1 MKESQFIKENS
12 DRWKPLEDSV
22 RSLKKPGKSRKLNK
36 ELGED
41 YIRVTDDLGYAQTFY
56 RRRSIRVYLNNIT
69 SSVYRIIRLNRER
82 DKNPIFNFFM
92 KEVPSIIYHGRK
104 YFFISLIV
112 FVVAMII
119 GAFSLEQDTGFANH
133 ILGNG
138 YVNMT
143 ETNIEDG
150 DPMRVYKDMD
160 SEEMFMRIAVN
171 NLRVVAL
178 SFIVGLLF
186 GLGTLSIL
194 VSNGIMLGVFQYFFY
209 KKGLLLTSFLTI
221 WQHGTI
227 EISCIIIGGGA
238 GLMLGSGYLF
248 PGNYSRLL
256 SLRLQFYRG
265 MKIILAIAPLIVTAA
280 WIESYITRHDDMDQ
294 IFRLFFILL
303 NAALIVGYFF
313 ILPWR
318 VGRKLDRVESR
329 PSNENIAVVPSI
341 KEGEILNIGEIFQ
354 LALKHVPK
362 WLTKQIWLPILGGA
376 IGLVAV
382 ILMGDSYT
390 DHVLSNRGMGLIM
403 YDFFSGI
410 FNAVENFNLII
421 SYFNGTI
428 GFAFSGLLLVL
439 LSVIQILQ
447 AKEHFGKRPLL
458 SSIWV
463 LLTNTVILA
472 ILFGLT
478 LQSEWFSLLL
488 FPGILLSN
496 LTVSASFKFEINP
509 MAALARAF
517 RSFGV
522 STLKI
527 LGWSIL
533 MYLSTLLLLI
543 LIQSSFLGF
552 ILYFIETLTAD
563 GMLSSYAFLGYVQV
577 FLVLTVFLFVMAITQ
592 AGSSYLLNTLHE
604 QLTSENLRA
613 QIASIPPRKKRYGID
628 EAL

>member
-12 DRWKPLEDSV
+12 ERWKPLEDSV

-160 SEEMFMRIAVN
+160 SEDMFVRIAVN

-265 MKIILAIAPLIVTAA
+265 MKIILAIAPLIVVAA

-303 NAALIVGYFF
+303 NAALIIGYFF
-313 ILPWR
+313 VLPWR
-318 VGRKLDRVESR
+318 VGRRLDRVESR

-341 KEGEILNIGEIFQ
+341 KEGEILNLGEIFQ
-354 LALKHVPK
+354 LALKHVPN
-362 WLTKQIWLPILGGA
+362 WLTKQIWLPMLGGA

-382 ILMGDSYT
+382 LLMEESYT

-403 YDFFSGI
+403 YDFFGGV

-447 AKEHFGKRPLL
+447 VKEHFGKRPLL

-496 LTVSASFKFEINP
+496 LTVSASFKFNINP
-509 MAALARAF
+509 LKALGRALQ
-517 RSFGV
+517 SFGV

-527 LGWSIL
+527 LGWSVL
-533 MYLSTLLLLI
+533 MYLATLLLLI

-563 GMLSSYAFLGYVQV
+563 AVLSSYAFLGYVQV

>member
-12 DRWKPLEDSV
+12 ERWKPLEDSV

-160 SEEMFMRIAVN
+160 SEQMFMRIAVN

-265 MKIILAIAPLIVTAA
+265 MKIILAIAPLIVVAA

-303 NAALIVGYFF
+303 NAALIIGYFF
-313 ILPWR
+313 VLPWR
-318 VGRKLDRVESR
+318 VGRRLDRVEGR

-341 KEGEILNIGEIFQ
+341 REGEILNLGEIFQ
-354 LALKHVPK
+354 LALKHVPN

-382 ILMGDSYT
+382 ILMEDSYT

-403 YDFFSGI
+403 YDFFGGV

-428 GFAFSGLLLVL
+428 GFVFSGLLLVL

-458 SSIWV
+458 SSMWV
-463 LLTNTVILA
+463 LLTNTVLLA

-478 LQSEWFSLLL
+478 HQSEWFSLLL

-496 LTVSASFKFEINP
+496 LTVSASFKFNINP
-509 MAALARAF
+509 IKALGRAL

-527 LGWSIL
+527 LGWSVL

-563 GMLSSYAFLGYVQV
+563 GMLSSYAFLRYMQV